1 MLFVSVIIIVERNIL
16 SLEKQFGLIV
26 KDTKN
31 EILNDEQKIRELP
44 DLIEYELPQRL
55 KALRNFVTHTSLTRD
70 NFDKFFKAL
79 ERMWSF
85 IDYDLLRTIIYQF
98 DITELIN
105 KVDDYEKEVE
115 RFSAETTIY
124 EFIQVWK
131 PRYNEQN
138 IPEELRECVTEL
150 SWDPETRFIKDL
162 KEIQR
167 KLKDPLP
174 QELAMAAFYICN
186 VRPGSVKVS
195 WLVWAECVPD
205 LMDSLKL
212 LLQSKSEITSEIHL
226 SFMSLDN
233 VVLYSAYN
241 DQVIVHVVNYNRF
254 LLL

>member
-1 MLFVSVIIIVERNIL
+1 MSCFCFCNIVEQNIVRF
-16 SLEKQFGLIV
+16 EIRFGLIV
-26 KDTKN
+26 KDIKT
-31 EILNDEQKIRELP
+31 EILNDEQKIRKLP
-44 DLIEYELPQRL
+44 DNIKYGLPQRL
-55 KALRNFVTHTSLTRD
+55 KPLSNFVTHTSLTRD

-98 DITELIN
+98 NITELIK
-105 KVDDYEKEVE
+105 KVDEYKEEVE
-115 RFSAETTIY
+115 RFCAETTIY
-124 EFIQVWK
+124 EFIQVWQ

-138 IPEELRECVTEL
+138 IPEELRKFVTEL

-162 KEIQR
+162 KEIQL
-167 KLKDPLP
+167 KLKDALP